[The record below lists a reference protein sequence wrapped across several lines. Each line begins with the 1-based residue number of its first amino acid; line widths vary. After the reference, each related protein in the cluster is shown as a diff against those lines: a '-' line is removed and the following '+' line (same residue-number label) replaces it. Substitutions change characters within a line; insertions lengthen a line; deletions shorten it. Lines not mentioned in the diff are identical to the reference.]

1 VIPAQMD
8 ILPNRY
14 GARVVCCAVVESS
27 SFSPSPVAGDAGW
40 QRGGGS
46 RLELEG
52 SPDPEFAVEIPFG
65 FDEVLGRDPS
75 AGITIAD
82 PGVSRRHARV
92 VHDDSGVW
100 IADLGSTNGTFL
112 NGERLVSPTQ
122 LHDGDQLRFGDSVA
136 FFRNV
141 EPVAVPEEDEDATSV
156 IDALQTAD
164 HRVHPV
170 EERMA
175 GSPGPPSQRC
185 GNCGSEDVS
194 GRWFCGRCGDQ
205 LKPFAFPPVV
215 REAAGSQPGYE
226 HVVSS
231 SGKVRHLAFRRVM
244 RQSNGGRG
252 VRFDAPLSAWTM
264 TFRTLLIA
272 LVLVAM
278 GVGVA
283 AANGAFSNLGG

>member
-1 VIPAQMD
+1 
-8 ILPNRY
+8 
-14 GARVVCCAVVESS
+14 
-27 SFSPSPVAGDAGW
+27 
-40 QRGGGS
+40 
-46 RLELEG
+46 LEG

-65 FDEVLGRDPS
+65 FDEVVGRDPS
-75 AGITIAD
+75 AGITITD
-82 PGVSRRHARV
+82 PGVSRRHARLV
-92 VHDDSGVW
+92 YDESGVW

-112 NGERLVSPTQ
+112 NGARLVSPTQ

-141 EPVAVPEEDEDATSV
+141 EPVAVPEEGEDVTSV
-156 IDALQTAD
+156 IDTLQTAD
-164 HRVHPV
+164 HRVQPV
-170 EERMA
+170 EKKKA
-175 GSPGPPSQRC
+175 DAPGRTAQRC
-185 GNCGSEDVS
+185 RSCGSEDVS
-194 GRWFCGRCGDQ
+194 GRWFCARCGDQ
-205 LKPFAFPPVV
+205 LKPFSLPPVA

-244 RQSNGGRG
+244 RQSHGGRG
-252 VRFDAPLSAWTM
+252 VRFDARLSAWTM

-272 LVLVAM
+272 FILVAM